1 MGNSLGTVPAFNRG
15 EQCQTVR
22 SATPD
27 CARWMAEFFRNTPAK
42 VIAND
47 AGINLR
53 AAENVKQGRNG
64 LTMAHLENLCNSN
77 ADFRA
82 AWFAERCG
90 GKLEGDPELVA
101 DLSRVINRLMQ
112 QQGRGA

>member
-1 MGNSLGTVPAFNRG
+1 MSNSLGPNPSFNRG
-15 EQCQTVR
+15 EQ
-22 SATPD
+22 SANRTSTAD
-27 CARWMAEFFRNTPAK
+27 SARWLAEFFRNTPAK

-64 LTMAHLENLCNSN
+64 LSMSHLENLCNAN
-77 ADFRA
+77 HAFRV

-90 GKLEGDPELVA
+90 GKMRASPEQVA
-101 DLSRVINRLMQ
+101 AAYRLLNSIE
-112 QQGRGA
+112 RGEWSE